1 MNSWIVGLGGIGQS
15 IKQQLEAQD
24 HEVSCFSKNSHND
37 LVDINSELSVINY
50 INQVES
56 LPDNLI
62 ITCGMLYNDIHMPEK
77 SLKNLDKTW
86 LMASIEANV
95 LPALYFLKALNTKLT
110 RTQSIK
116 CAIFSARV
124 SSISDNRLGGW
135 YSYRM
140 SKCMLNMLIK
150 NTAIEWQVKAPNAT
164 VFGYHPGTV
173 DSHLSKPFQKNLMPE
188 QLFTTSQAAKY
199 FINCL
204 ETRNPSNSG
213 KLYDWQQREITP

>member
-1 MNSWIVGLGGIGQS
+1 MNTWIVGLGGLGRS
-15 IKQQLEAQD
+15 IKQQLEAQG
-24 HEVSCFSKNSHND
+24 HELSCFSKNSYKD
-37 LVDINSELSVINY
+37 AVDINSDISVNNY
-50 INQVES
+50 INQVAS

-77 SLKNLDKTW
+77 SLKNLNKVW
-86 LMASIEANV
+86 LLESIEANV
-95 LPALYFLKALNTKLT
+95 LPALYFLKAINTKLT
-110 RTQSIK
+110 RTQNIK

-173 DSHLSKPFQKNLMPE
+173 DSHLSKPFQKNLTPA
-188 QLFTTSQAAKY
+188 QLFTSSQAAEY
-199 FINCL
+199 FISCL
-204 ETRNPSNSG
+204 QTRNPSHSG
-213 KLYDWQQREITP
+213 KLYDWQQLEITP